1 MASCI
6 AAALLLAACAPGGAA
21 APVTGSAAAPTSP
34 SAGALPD
41 PGHVVVVVFENK
53 DASSINA
60 STAPYLTSL
69 ASHGALLTDSH
80 GVDHPSQPNY
90 LALFSGSTQGVHD
103 DSCPQTF
110 SGQSLGGQLLAA
122 GKTFAGYSEGL
133 PSAGYTGCTS
143 GDYARKHN
151 PWVDFSSLPA
161 SVNQPLTAIPADYS
175 KLPTVSFVIPDLC
188 HDMHDCS
195 IGTGDSWAR
204 DHLSSYVSWADSHN
218 SLLVVTFDEDEGS
231 QANGIVTLLV
241 GPMVRAGATSDQYV
255 DHFGML
261 RTLEDMFGL
270 PALGKA
276 AGEKPISGIWQ
287 PAGE

>member
-1 MASCI
+1 
-6 AAALLLAACAPGGAA
+6 
-21 APVTGSAAAPTSP
+21 
-34 SAGALPD
+34 
-41 PGHVVVVVFENK
+41 
-53 DASSINA
+53 
-60 STAPYLTSL
+60 
-69 ASHGALLTDSH
+69 
-80 GVDHPSQPNY
+80 
-90 LALFSGSTQGVHD
+90 
-103 DSCPQTF
+103 
-110 SGQSLGGQLLAA
+110 
-122 GKTFAGYSEGL
+122 
-133 PSAGYTGCTS
+133 
-143 GDYARKHN
+143 
-151 PWVDFSSLPA
+151 
-161 SVNQPLTAIPADYS
+161 VNQPLTAIPADYS
-175 KLPTVSFVIPDLC
+175 TLPTVSFVIPDLC